1 MAAQSKHAKAMQ
13 ENFSEEDNQAYG
25 EYFDLFQKHLQTN
38 FCATNLNQVTS
49 YGWEHKQELYITFFW

>member
-1 MAAQSKHAKAMQ
+1 
-13 ENFSEEDNQAYG
+13 
-25 EYFDLFQKHLQTN
+25 LQTN